1 MSVTKAVLTDPSH
14 TIAEMA
20 TNLGKSRATIM
31 GMASMQMLP
40 LEKWHVDTKKDALA
54 APLCQD
60 WDHPRSSENYCIVL
74 LGTAMTTA
82 QLQVAATSFVVR
94 EP

>member
-54 APLCQD
+54 APLYVKIGITPGLQ
-60 WDHPRSSENYCIVL
+60 RTTVSSFWGL
-74 LGTAMTTA
+74 
-82 QLQVAATSFVVR
+82 
-94 EP
+94 P